1 MRTLLEIGV
10 GNAVAATF
18 LAAVAF
24 AGARIC
30 RQPAVA
36 HGLWLL
42 VFVKLLTPPLLWIP
56 ISWDSPS
63 PPPKIELMPI
73 AHQPAEPA
81 PLDRDAVVARLRL
94 LEQLPAEAGD
104 KQPVSGLVEGIALL
118 WLAGSALWFG
128 WTAVSLVR
136 FRRLLVHAGAAAADL
151 QPRVEELARRLGQRR
166 VPIVALIPGQLS
178 PMVWSFFGR
187 PRLLFPA
194 RLLESVSVAQRDTL
208 ILHELAHLARRDHWV
223 RWLELLASGLYW
235 WLPVVW
241 LARRALHAA
250 EEECCDAR
258 VTQTLPDS
266 DRDYA
271 LALVQTLAFL
281 SPVRR
286 ALPPA
291 ASGVGTISQI
301 QRRLTMILRGQSYSP
316 LARLGGV
323 ALLALALVGLPW
335 TPTLAQ
341 PPKEQPPSPHQ
352 LRQQQIEVLR
362 QLLKTLEVQQQA
374 EENLQADL
382 LQRTRAAH
390 QALTQVPTNQ
400 PTKPAD
406 ASSQSATQAMLQAIS
421 NAFSDEQKKLADD
434 NTKRAR
440 DAALQWIQRSQPDNA
455 VDPRVKEAQW
465 QKKSDLENTL
475 RLQQFQA
482 AQPKDA
488 QKAKELQQLM
498 IQIQQAKSDIQVAQ
512 AKLAQLQAA
521 LELLSKTP
529 NREGEFEVIR
539 LRSANAE
546 DVAKILDEVFNGRPR
561 EKGSQGEGRIRVV
574 ADAKN
579 NSVLVRASA
588 ADLRTIRTLLD
599 KLDGGKENTLKDRL
613 DSGKEMR

>member
-1 MRTLLEIGV
+1 
-10 GNAVAATF
+10 
-18 LAAVAF
+18 
-24 AGARIC
+24 
-30 RQPAVA
+30 
-36 HGLWLL
+36 
-42 VFVKLLTPPLLWIP
+42 
-56 ISWDSPS
+56 
-63 PPPKIELMPI
+63 
-73 AHQPAEPA
+73 
-81 PLDRDAVVARLRL
+81 
-94 LEQLPAEAGD
+94 
-104 KQPVSGLVEGIALL
+104 
-118 WLAGSALWFG
+118 
-128 WTAVSLVR
+128 
-136 FRRLLVHAGAAAADL
+136 
-151 QPRVEELARRLGQRR
+151 
-166 VPIVALIPGQLS
+166 
-178 PMVWSFFGR
+178 
-187 PRLLFPA
+187 
-194 RLLESVSVAQRDTL
+194 
-208 ILHELAHLARRDHWV
+208 
-223 RWLELLASGLYW
+223 
-235 WLPVVW
+235 
-241 LARRALHAA
+241 
-250 EEECCDAR
+250 
-258 VTQTLPDS
+258 
-266 DRDYA
+266 
-271 LALVQTLAFL
+271 
-281 SPVRR
+281 
-286 ALPPA
+286 
-291 ASGVGTISQI
+291 
-301 QRRLTMILRGQSYSP
+301 MILRGQSYSP

-390 QALTQVPTNQ
+390 QALTQVPTDQ